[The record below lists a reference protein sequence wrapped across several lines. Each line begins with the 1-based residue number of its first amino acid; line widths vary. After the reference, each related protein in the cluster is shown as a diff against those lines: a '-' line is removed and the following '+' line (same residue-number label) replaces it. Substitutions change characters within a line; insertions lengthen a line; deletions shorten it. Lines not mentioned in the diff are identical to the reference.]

1 MKRFLFALL
10 FILTFGA
17 LLTSRAAALNAET
30 VRLPIT
36 RDLWISSA
44 HGEEDANNGAT
55 PRLKVKGYQEFSIL
69 DFDVSAVRGKRIT
82 KATLHLKLAGEER
95 LYRVGVSS
103 LSAEWIEGSGVNYAK
118 EEGVSTFR
126 SRISPDVPWFDRNVG
141 SWKSYREYN
150 DITSVMFGQGGSVWS
165 SAESSAPENGWQTVA
180 VDPDVV
186 AMRAAGLSYGFVVFD
201 DTGTELEKDGDAV
214 TVRLFPNRFFYSRD
228 QNRASEPYLEVEFID
243 GDTSTA
249 PESPHDLTADVE
261 KLPLGDAIIRWTCN
275 SPVSDGIIGFA
286 ATLDGSPIP
295 QATLPSIPR
304 IGAQEGR
311 AFEARLSGIDPK
323 KNHRFELVSVN
334 RSGVKSEPAVLTFT
348 PSTKAYDDWQTI
360 VSPSAPVK
368 KKTASKRSDVRL
380 GSARIAI
387 ADEFIKFTETGE
399 TVPSLPQTYFGSNAI
414 WNAESRQIQLKS
426 AKNEFIGFQVV
437 FFSPEPLNAKFSLDW
452 NDGKSAPQPAN
463 FYRLARVETA
473 KGQMADPAAPIKA
486 GEAAPIRKTAD
497 SVYCEVYV
505 PSNAA
510 PGVKKGALRVQD
522 GNGNELELPVELT
535 VWNFKLPNELSF
547 FPEMNCYSLPSN
559 ERDYYRM
566 AQLHRTY
573 INRVPYSHRG
583 SVGSGL
589 APVWNADA
597 QSFDWSAWE
606 KRFGPYFDGSAFADL
621 PRGPVPVEF
630 FYLPLFENFPANIFE
645 GFKGVN
651 DWPEES
657 AFTREYLDGF
667 AAGCKEFAR
676 KISDSSWDKTH
687 FLFFLNNKMDY
698 KKNGWSNASSPWLLD
713 EPASFRDFSA
723 LKFYGDQLEK
733 ALAQTDLS
741 GVILYRADISRPQWE
756 RDSLDSS
763 LDVYVVG
770 GGVFRD
776 YRRAVLERSSNGRR
790 IVYTYGTTA
799 APSESA
805 YQPTLWS
812 LDAWTLGADGIV
824 PWQTIGNDDS
834 WRKEDELSLF
844 YPATSET
851 NGQIVPSIR
860 LKSYR
865 RGEQDVEYLTLL
877 VKATGRSRDE
887 IGNAV
892 RARLDLDKSQ
902 ARFEYAEDA
911 GTTLYQGASPDS
923 LETFRRELGDCLDR
937 LVNERK

>member
-1 MKRFLFALL
+1 
-10 FILTFGA
+10 
-17 LLTSRAAALNAET
+17 
-30 VRLPIT
+30 
-36 RDLWISSA
+36 
-44 HGEEDANNGAT
+44 
-55 PRLKVKGYQEFSIL
+55 
-69 DFDVSAVRGKRIT
+69 
-82 KATLHLKLAGEER
+82 
-95 LYRVGVSS
+95 
-103 LSAEWIEGSGVNYAK
+103 
-118 EEGVSTFR
+118 
-126 SRISPDVPWFDRNVG
+126 
-141 SWKSYREYN
+141 
-150 DITSVMFGQGGSVWS
+150 
-165 SAESSAPENGWQTVA
+165 
-180 VDPDVV
+180 
-186 AMRAAGLSYGFVVFD
+186 
-201 DTGTELEKDGDAV
+201 
-214 TVRLFPNRFFYSRD
+214 
-228 QNRASEPYLEVEFID
+228 
-243 GDTSTA
+243 
-249 PESPHDLTADVE
+249 
-261 KLPLGDAIIRWTCN
+261 
-275 SPVSDGIIGFA
+275 
-286 ATLDGSPIP
+286 
-295 QATLPSIPR
+295 
-304 IGAQEGR
+304 
-311 AFEARLSGIDPK
+311 
-323 KNHRFELVSVN
+323 
-334 RSGVKSEPAVLTFT
+334 
-348 PSTKAYDDWQTI
+348 
-360 VSPSAPVK
+360 
-368 KKTASKRSDVRL
+368 
-380 GSARIAI
+380 
-387 ADEFIKFTETGE
+387 
-399 TVPSLPQTYFGSNAI
+399 
-414 WNAESRQIQLKS
+414 
-426 AKNEFIGFQVV
+426 
-437 FFSPEPLNAKFSLDW
+437 
-452 NDGKSAPQPAN
+452 
-463 FYRLARVETA
+463 
-473 KGQMADPAAPIKA
+473 
-486 GEAAPIRKTAD
+486 
-497 SVYCEVYV
+497 
-505 PSNAA
+505 
-510 PGVKKGALRVQD
+510 
-522 GNGNELELPVELT
+522 
-535 VWNFKLPNELSF
+535 
-547 FPEMNCYSLPSN
+547 
-559 ERDYYRM
+559 
-566 AQLHRTY
+566 
-573 INRVPYSHRG
+573 YSHRG

-667 AAGCKEFAR
+667 SAGCKEFAR
-676 KISDSSWDKTH
+676 KISDSSWDKTR

-733 ALAQTDLS
+733 ALAQNDLS

-877 VKATGRSRDE
+877 AKATGRSRDE

-892 RARLDLDKSQ
+892 RARLNLDNSQ